1 MGRLIKTLLLFAVIA
16 GGIWA
21 LVNRERLKE
30 PDVWLSSLREKIK
43 AATASF
49 SSGVPIE
56 HEPAAP
62 QWTDE
67 PVIRI
72 ASFKLDRYGAK
83 SNDLEQLPLLADIC
97 RRYDVVALQGLDGRS
112 DRWLEA
118 LADGLQS
125 LNANADYAFIT
136 DASVQGPTPTQNA
149 ILFNRQTIELDQ
161 SKWYQVKDPDSLLD
175 RQPLVGWFRTRIG
188 QVDQAFTFT
197 LANVEFNQGQ
207 NGSELVY
214 LADLFRAIRNDGRGE
229 DDVILAGDFNSC
241 DQGLSPAQTS
251 GLNWVI
257 SQSPTDVRQTAQFDN
272 IVFQP
277 QATIEFTGR
286 GGILDFMRV
295 YNLRLADAESI
306 SKRVP
311 VWAEF
316 SAIEG
321 GLPNQSFTRPR
332 SAGVVD
338 GSARTDR

>member
-1 MGRLIKTLLLFAVIA
+1 MGRLIKTSLLVAVIA

-21 LVNRERLKE
+21 LVNREQLKE
-30 PDVWLSSLREKIK
+30 PDVLLSSLREKFR
-43 AATASF
+43 AATAPF
-49 SSGVPIE
+49 NSGVPFS

-62 QWTDE
+62 QWTNE

-83 SNDLEQLPLLADIC
+83 PNDLDRMPILADIC
-97 RRYDVVALQGLDGRS
+97 RRYDVIALQGLDGRS

-125 LNANADYAFIT
+125 LNANADYAFVT
-136 DASVQGPTPTQNA
+136 DASAQGPKPTQNA

-175 RQPLVGWFRTRIG
+175 RKPLVGWFRTRIG
-188 QVDQAFTFT
+188 QAEQSFTFT
-197 LANVEFNQGQ
+197 VANVEFNRRQD
-207 NGSELVY
+207 GSELAY
-214 LADLFRAIRNDGRGE
+214 LAELFRAIRNDGRGE

-241 DQGLSPAQTS
+241 DQGLAIAQQKS
-251 GLNWVI
+251 GLTWVI
-257 SQSPTDVRQTAQFDN
+257 SQCPTDVRQTAQFDN
-272 IVFQP
+272 IVFEP

-306 SKRVP
+306 SQRVP

-316 SAIEG
+316 SAFEG
-321 GLPNQSFTRPR
+321 GLPNEIRNPSRTARAQ
-332 SAGVVD
+332 
-338 GSARTDR
+338 SAR